1 MMLNGT
7 GILGGNCMAENILVI
22 ILALLLVISIVII
35 AIQKLTILELRHE
48 VHEIRRWNKKQEQKF
63 WDAS

>member
-1 MMLNGT
+1 
-7 GILGGNCMAENILVI
+7 MASI
-22 ILALLLVISIVII
+22 ILIVILTLLLVISIVII
-35 AIQKLTILELRHE
+35 AVQKLTILEMRHE